1 MGFPRRPHTSVAHLQ
16 ATISN
21 SQDRRGVVEYVR
33 GNVLIK
39 LLDVD
44 VRSVLRSCGTIR
56 RVECN
61 STLGLGYKALQF

>member
-16 ATISN
+16 ATTSN
-21 SQDRRGVVEYVR
+21 GQGRCGVVGYVQ
-33 GNVLIK
+33 GNVIIE

-61 STLGLGYKALQF
+61 TTLGLGYKALQF